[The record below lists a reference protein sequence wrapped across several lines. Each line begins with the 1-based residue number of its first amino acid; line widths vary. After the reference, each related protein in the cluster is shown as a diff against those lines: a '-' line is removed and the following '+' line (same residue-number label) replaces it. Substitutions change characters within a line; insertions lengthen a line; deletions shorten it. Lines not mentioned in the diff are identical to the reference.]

1 MGVKDATMNERGE
14 ISDTQFKNRIVSIL
28 ENNRIQVEPSSIK
41 VDVHKALPDNLK
53 DFEVMFL
60 GDNGT
65 VKNTDLFKKRILG
78 LTSYFRSA
86 QEGLLPKYEPLTDFE
101 VVKIPMS
108 DYQLGAY
115 EVARS
120 AERKEDT
127 KRKSKKP
134 TVDKDGLYVEPTSS
148 YRIFSRLF
156 CNFVMPNPPGRP
168 LPRDGNIDESYK
180 KSHAENDKKGS
191 NDLEGQEADD
201 VEGDVIMN
209 KNADSSYESRIQDAI
224 KYLKEHGDEVFST
237 EALMTYSPKFLT
249 MLENI
254 SSREHIGLHLVYS
267 QFRTLEGIGIF
278 QNGFRLQWIHTV

>member
-1 MGVKDATMNERGE
+1 
-14 ISDTQFKNRIVSIL
+14 
-28 ENNRIQVEPSSIK
+28 
-41 VDVHKALPDNLK
+41 
-53 DFEVMFL
+53 
-60 GDNGT
+60 
-65 VKNTDLFKKRILG
+65 
-78 LTSYFRSA
+78 
-86 QEGLLPKYEPLTDFE
+86 
-101 VVKIPMS
+101 MS

-278 QNGFRLQWIHTV
+278 FQNGFRLQWIHTV